1 MKKKIEKIYFVHRGA
16 HFCEI
21 SIFAQSEITRP
32 FHKIKAWNKKE
43 KIFFYH
49 FKHKNLKKNMNFFSG
64 RFFFLS
70 QNLKNVYGRLFFLGW
85 LRCPIPVAIEFYSQ
99 KEKVSSCKRPIF
111 WLEHIFSKKCKKKFF
126 FWRGEGGSR
135 KLFFTI
141 LQMVPLIFCPKLSY
155 KAKIPLINI
164 NRKKSQGG

>member
-49 FKHKNLKKNMNFFSG
+49 FKHKKLKKTWNFFFG
-64 RFFFLS
+64 AKFFFFG

-111 WLEHIFSKKCKKKFF
+111 WLEHIFFKKCPKTFFLEGRGGVKKIIFYPF
-126 FWRGEGGSR
+126 LNGV
-135 KLFFTI
+135 TNI
-141 LQMVPLIFCPKLSY
+141 LP
-155 KAKIPLINI
+155 
-164 NRKKSQGG
+164 

>member
-1 MKKKIEKIYFVHRGA
+1 MKKKIEKIYFVHRSA

-49 FKHKNLKKNMNFFSG
+49 FKHKNLKKTWNFFFG
-64 RFFFLS
+64 AKFFFFG

-85 LRCPIPVAIEFYSQ
+85 LKCPIPFAIEFYSQ
-99 KEKVSSCKRPIF
+99 KEKVPSWPSSFF
-111 WLEHIFSKKCKKKFF
+111 WLEHIFSKK
-126 FWRGEGGSR
+126 SQN
-135 KLFFTI
+135 LFF
-141 LQMVPLIFCPKLSY
+141 LEVGGGVKKNIFCYFLNW
-155 KAKIPLINI
+155 ALNI
-164 NRKKSQGG
+164 LP

>member
-49 FKHKNLKKNMNFFSG
+49 FKHKKLKKTWNFFFG
-64 RFFFLS
+64 AKFFFFG
-70 QNLKNVYGRLFFLGW
+70 QNLKNVYGRLFFWDDLDVQFQ
-85 LRCPIPVAIEFYSQ
+85 LQLNSIA
-99 KEKVSSCKRPIF
+99 KR
-111 WLEHIFSKKCKKKFF
+111 KKCQLEQVQFFDWNTFFQKNVKKIF
-126 FWRGEGGSR
+126 FWRVGVGGKKIIFYYCSNGV
-135 KLFFTI
+135 TNI
-141 LQMVPLIFCPKLSY
+141 LP
-155 KAKIPLINI
+155 
-164 NRKKSQGG
+164 

>member
-49 FKHKNLKKNMNFFSG
+49 FKHKNLKKTWNFFF
-64 RFFFLS
+64 RAKFFFLS
-70 QNLKNVYGRLFFLGW
+70 QNLKNVYGRLFFWDDLDVQFQ
-85 LRCPIPVAIEFYSQ
+85 LQLNSIAKRKKCHL
-99 KEKVSSCKRPIF
+99 EKVHFFDWNTFFQKN
-111 WLEHIFSKKCKKKFF
+111 LKFF
-126 FWRGEGGSR
+126 FFLEVWGGV
-135 KLFFTI
+135 KKN
-141 LQMVPLIFCPKLSY
+141 IFCYFLNWV
-155 KAKIPLINI
+155 INI
-164 NRKKSQGG
+164 LP